1 MRTSS
6 LATLVAA
13 LPTALA
19 AYKGFNYGANDLSG
33 APKSVETWQGEFN
46 SAKTLDGVLVPFTS
60 ARLYTSIQP
69 GSANSPINAFEAAV
83 NTGTSLLVGIWAS
96 AGSEQINNEIAAIQA
111 AVAAHGQALTDL
123 IAGISVGSE
132 DVYRITP
139 LGVASNAGTGADPAT
154 IAGYVSQ
161 VKSALNL
168 GKPVGHVDTYNTWS
182 NSSGWMGEV
191 INVVDF
197 VGMNAFPYYEDTK
210 PNSIENAN
218 ATFWGDYDATVGAVG
233 GKPVWI
239 TETGWPT
246 CKSMTPYLFVYV
258 RYANTSKAGPTDGQA
273 VPSVDNAENYYH
285 SVGCHAFGSGINT
298 WWYTLQDPEGGS
310 VPSFGVVPG
319 AGTPP
324 PTTGKYNLHCS

>member
-1 MRTSS
+1 MRTSP
-6 LATLVAA
+6 LVAIAAA

-19 AYKGFNYGANDLSG
+19 AYKGFNYGANDLNG
-33 APKSVETWQGEFN
+33 APKSVETWAGEFN
-46 SAKTLDGVLVPFTS
+46 SAKSLNGVSVPFSS

-69 GSANSPINAFEAAV
+69 GSTNSPINAFEAAV

-96 AGSEQINNEIAAIQA
+96 AGPEQINSEIAAIQA
-111 AVAAHGQALTDL
+111 ALAAHGQSLIDL
-123 IAGISVGSE
+123 ITGISVGSE

-154 IAGYVSQ
+154 IASYVSQ
-161 VKSALNL
+161 VRSALNL

-191 INVVDF
+191 VNAVDF

-218 ATFWGDYDATVGAVG
+218 ATFWADYDVTVGAVA
-233 GKPVWI
+233 GKPIWI

-246 CKSMTPYLFVYV
+246 
-258 RYANTSKAGPTDGQA
+258 SKFMIPT
-273 VPSVDNAENYYH
+273 
-285 SVGCHAFGSGINT
+285 
-298 WWYTLQDPEGGS
+298 L
-310 VPSFGVVPG
+310 SFG
-319 AGTPP
+319 
-324 PTTGKYNLHCS
+324 K

>member
-1 MRTSS
+1 MRIPS
-6 LATLVAA
+6 LAAFVAA
-13 LPTALA
+13 LPTAFA
-19 AYKGFNYGANDLSG
+19 AYKGFNYGANDVNG
-33 APKSVETWQGEFN
+33 APKSVETWAGEFN
-46 SAKTLDGVLVPFTS
+46 SAKTLDGVVVPFSS

-69 GSANSPINAFEAAV
+69 GTTNSPINAFEAAV
-83 NTGTSLLVGIWAS
+83 NTGTTLLVGIWAS
-96 AGSEQINNEIAAIQA
+96 AGSAQLNNEIAAIQA
-111 AVAAHGQALTDL
+111 AVAAHGEALTNL

-154 IAGYVSQ
+154 IASYVSQ

-182 NSSGWMGEV
+182 NTSGWMGEV
-191 INVVDF
+191 INAVDF
-197 VGMNAFPYYEDTK
+197 VGMNAFPYYENTK

-246 CKSMTPYLFVYV
+246 CKL
-258 RYANTSKAGPTDGQA
+258 
-273 VPSVDNAENYYH
+273 
-285 SVGCHAFGSGINT
+285 
-298 WWYTLQDPEGGS
+298 
-310 VPSFGVVPG
+310 
-319 AGTPP
+319 
-324 PTTGKYNLHCS
+324 